1 MDNIIHG
8 SRIALTSLVW
18 LWHGVLWWSKLIWE
32 CPRRICDSDSGISAV
47 LSPLWGFSWHVYVC
61 ALCPIQWWLITMEV
75 NTDGLHIYGNAG
87 LGWIFH
93 FNTQHQYLVFTIHL
107 VSAQPSPAQPSQ
119 PSPAQPSAAQHNS
132 KLNAYISHPGA
143 ASTLSWAELQWWI

>member
-18 LWHGVLWWSKLIWE
+18 LWHGVLWWSKLVWE
-32 CPRRICDSDSGISAV
+32 CPRRICGSDSGCAV

-107 VSAQPSPAQPSQ
+107 VSAQPSPA
-119 PSPAQPSAAQHNS
+119 SPAQPSPAQHNS